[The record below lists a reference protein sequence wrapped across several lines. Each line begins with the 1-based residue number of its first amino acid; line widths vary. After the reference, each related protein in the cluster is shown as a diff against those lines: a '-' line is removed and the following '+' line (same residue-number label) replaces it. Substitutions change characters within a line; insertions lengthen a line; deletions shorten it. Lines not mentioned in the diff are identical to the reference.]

1 MNYVSR
7 ILNEYCISQRAFSQ
21 ITKLDRSGL
30 VRLFAGKHKPR
41 LDTIKILA
49 EGLSEID
56 GKDWKEHAANIK
68 REINGKPSLRVV
80 GEE

>member
-7 ILNEYCISQRAFSQ
+7 ILNEYCISQTAFSQ
-21 ITKLDRSGL
+21 MTKLDRSGL

-49 EGLSEID
+49 SGLSEID
-56 GKDWKEHAANIK
+56 GRDWKEHAANIK
-68 REINGKPSLRVV
+68 REINGRPSLKVV

>member
-1 MNYVSR
+1 MNYIRR
-7 ILNEYCISQRAFSQ
+7 ILNEYCISHRAFSQ
-21 ITKLDRSGL
+21 MTRLDRSGL

-41 LDTIKILA
+41 LDTIKILS

-56 GKDWKEHAANIK
+56 GRDWKEHAANIK
-68 REINGKPSLRVV
+68 REVYGKPILKIV